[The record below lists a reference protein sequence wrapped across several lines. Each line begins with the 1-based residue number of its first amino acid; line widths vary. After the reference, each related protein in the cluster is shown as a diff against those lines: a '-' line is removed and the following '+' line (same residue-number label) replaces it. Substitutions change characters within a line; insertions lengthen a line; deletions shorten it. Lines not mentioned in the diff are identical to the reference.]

1 MTRQKSQLKRWA
13 REHMKGVENTLF
25 PSFTSDMKDLDEEA
39 IRHDVRQSIA
49 HGFFSM
55 MCATETGLTLEE
67 SKRFLAIAA
76 DEAKGKIVVT
86 TSVIL
91 DSFEANLEL
100 LAHAEKVGVDGA
112 LLGYPPS
119 FHPEDKEEVYSATRR
134 LADAT
139 RLHLTLYPSP
149 HFPFNKFHP
158 SGFPLDVLDRLADL
172 PSVVAVKIGELGLFA
187 DAHRLCGDRL
197 LVGCPV
203 ERYVPLLNEGFK
215 MQWMGAGCY
224 EVFQSPEKPYLVEYF
239 NLLLERKTA
248 PAMELYWKLA
258 PMRNIFEQQ
267 FNQTVMSGTYNWHAQ
282 KYYQWCVGGNGG
294 LTRQPAMKLH
304 SWEAD
309 QIRMGYYAIGIQPR
323 ENEAEFWVG
332 RANYER
338 ARGKAQ
344 PDAPL
349 PHAQKERL
357 PVAGSDSRAM
367 CAAVERAVKDTD
379 VEVSSLPALIRPMV
393 KVTVSSKSGR
403 SLDDWLKALNAL
415 GVALEKGDAPGD
427 SDPRLAEDLGKL
439 ADYFVDA
446 PSQRGGSSDE
456 KEKAARAERML
467 QRAAV
472 TRALADTLT
481 QPTAKR

>member
-1 MTRQKSQLKRWA
+1 MTQQTGEMKRWA
-13 REHMKGVENTLF
+13 KDHLKGVENTLF
-25 PSFTSDMKDLDEEA
+25 PSFTPDMRDLDEA
-39 IRHDVRQSIA
+39 GIRHDVRQSIA

-76 DEAKGKIVVT
+76 DEAKGRILVT

-100 LAHAEKVGVDGA
+100 LAHAEKVGVNGA

-119 FHPEDKEEVYSATRR
+119 FHPEDKEEVYTATRR

-172 PSVVAVKIGELGLFA
+172 PNVVAVKVGELGLFA
-187 DAHRLCGDRL
+187 DAHRICGDRL

-203 ERYVPLLNEGFK
+203 ERYVPLLSQGFK
-215 MQWMGAGCY
+215 MKWMGAGCY
-224 EVFQSPEKPYLVEYF
+224 EVFQSPQKPYLVEYF
-239 NLLLERKTA
+239 RLLLEGKTA

-282 KYYQWCVGGNGG
+282 KFYQWSVGGNGG

-304 SWEAD
+304 SWEID
-309 QIRMGYYAIGIQPR
+309 QIRMGYYTIGIEPR

-332 RANYER
+332 RGNYER
-338 ARGKAQ
+338 AHAQ
-344 PDAPL
+344 PHAAAPRV
-349 PHAQKERL
+349 E
-357 PVAGSDSRAM
+357 DSRVPARQSELEAL
-367 CAAVERAVKDTD
+367 CGAVERAVKDT
-379 VEVSSLPALIRPMV
+379 EAEMSELPAMIRPMV
-393 KVTVSSKSGR
+393 TMTLTSKSGR
-403 SLDDWLKALNAL
+403 SLDDWSTTLHACGAALKTNGA
-415 GVALEKGDAPGD
+415 
-427 SDPRLAEDLGKL
+427 STDPRLAEDLARL
-439 ADYFVDA
+439 AGCFEDA
-446 PSQRGGSSDE
+446 PKQKRGSLDE
-456 KEKAARAERML
+456 KENAAREKQML
-467 QRAAV
+467 ERAAV
-472 TRALADTLT
+472 TRAFSRALAQLAA
-481 QPTAKR
+481 PRG

>member
-1 MTRQKSQLKRWA
+1 MRKKSELKSWA

-25 PSFTSDMKDLDEEA
+25 PSFTPDMKDLDETG
-39 IRHDVRQSIA
+39 IRHDVQQSIA
-49 HGFFSM
+49 HGFFST

-91 DSFEANLEL
+91 DSFEANQEL
-100 LAHAEKVGVDGA
+100 LGHAEKVGVDGA
-112 LLGYPPS
+112 LLGYPPT
-119 FHPEDKEEVYSATRR
+119 FHPEDKEDIYTVTRR
-134 LADAT
+134 LAESTA
-139 RLHLTLYPSP
+139 LHLTLYPSP

-172 PSVVAVKIGELGLFA
+172 PNVVAVKIGELGLFA
-187 DAHRLCGDRL
+187 DAHRICGDRL

-203 ERYVPLLNEGFK
+203 ERYVPLLVQGFK

-224 EVFQSPEKPYLVEYF
+224 EVLQSPEKPYLVQYF
-239 NLLLERKTA
+239 NLLLEGKTA
-248 PAMELYWKLA
+248 QAMELYWKLA

-304 SWEAD
+304 SWEAE
-309 QIRMGYYAIGIQPR
+309 QIRMGYYTIGIEPR
-323 ENEAEFWVG
+323 ENEAEFWMG

-338 ARGKAQ
+338 ALGKPQA
-344 PDAPL
+344 A
-349 PHAQKERL
+349 AEAGGERKVEAV
-357 PVAGSDSRAM
+357 PAGSDLNAL
-367 CAAVERAVKDTD
+367 CAAVERAVKDTE
-379 VEVSSLPALIRPMV
+379 VEISHLPALIRPMV
-393 KVTVSSKSGR
+393 KVTLTNKSGR
-403 SLDDWLKALNAL
+403 SFDDWREALHSRAAAL
-415 GVALEKGDAPGD
+415 SQENVPAASDA
-427 SDPRLAEDLGKL
+427 RLAEDLSKL
-439 ADYFVDA
+439 ADYFEDA
-446 PSQRGGSSDE
+446 SKQRASDE

-467 QRAAV
+467 ERAAV
-472 TRALADTLT
+472 TRAFSRALVELAA
-481 QPTAKR
+481 QRG

>member
-1 MTRQKSQLKRWA
+1 MTRQKSELKRWA
-13 REHMKGVENTLF
+13 QEHMKGVENTLF
-25 PSFTSDMKDLDEEA
+25 PSFTPDMKNLDEEG

-76 DEAKGKIVVT
+76 DEAKGRILVT

-91 DSFEANLEL
+91 DSFEANAEL

-112 LLGYPPS
+112 LVGYPPS
-119 FHPEDKEEVYSATRR
+119 FHPEDKEEIYTATRQ

-139 RLHLTLYPSP
+139 PLHLTLYPSP

-172 PSVVAVKIGELGLFA
+172 PNVVAVKIGELGLFA
-187 DAHRLCGDRL
+187 DAHRICGDRL

-203 ERYVPLLNEGFK
+203 ERYVPLLTQGFK

-224 EVFQSPEKPYLVEYF
+224 EVFQSPQKPYLVDYF
-239 NLLLERKTA
+239 RLLLEGKMA
-248 PAMELYWKLA
+248 AAMELYWKLA

-309 QIRMGYYAIGIQPR
+309 QIRMGYYALGIEPR

-338 ARGKAQ
+338 AQGK
-344 PDAPL
+344 PRPEPMVERKVEL
-349 PHAQKERL
+349 PA
-357 PVAGSDSRAM
+357 VGSELKALCS
-367 CAAVERAVKDTD
+367 AVERAVKDTD
-379 VEVSSLPALIRPMV
+379 DEMSHLPALIRPMV
-393 KVTVSSKSGR
+393 KVTVTSKSGR
-403 SLDDWLKALNAL
+403 SLDDWREALHVRAAALKNS
-415 GVALEKGDAPGD
+415 GVPAASDAQ
-427 SDPRLAEDLGKL
+427 LAEDLIRL
-439 ADYFVDA
+439 ADYFENA
-446 PSQRGGSSDE
+446 PKQRASDE
-456 KEKAARAERML
+456 NEKAVRGERML

-472 TRALADTLT
+472 TRAFSRALT
-481 QPTAKR
+481 QLAAPRG